1 MSNEERLFEALQA
14 VMPAYHLAMDGEPE
28 EAAVYSLAS
37 RNFEYESGE
46 PILQR
51 DTYSIIVAQRNHK
64 HERVEAVRN
73 ALAEAR
79 FFVRFTAQSMA
90 SNFDAGYSIDTLTAS
105 CTTSI

>member
-1 MSNEERLFEALQA
+1 MSVEERLYEALRA

-28 EAAVYSLAS
+28 EAAVYTLAS

-51 DTYSIIVAQRNHK
+51 DTYNIIVAQRNHK
-64 HERVEAVRN
+64 SERIDALKN
-73 ALAEAR
+73 ALTDAR
-79 FFVRFTAQSMA
+79 FFVRFNAQSMA